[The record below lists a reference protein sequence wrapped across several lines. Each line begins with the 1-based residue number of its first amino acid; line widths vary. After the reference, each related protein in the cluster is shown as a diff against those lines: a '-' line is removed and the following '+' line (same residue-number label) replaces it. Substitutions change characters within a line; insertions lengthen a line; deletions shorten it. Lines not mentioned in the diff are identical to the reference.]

1 MAQLYGGSLGDMA
14 GSLAREIEEA
24 LRDVRLEAGLEPPPQ
39 DEDARML
46 FIAIGRGVVEH
57 LKANESAFAI
67 RVDGPLPDDVHPV
80 ISRRAT

>member
-1 MAQLYGGSLGDMA
+1 MPQLYGGSLGDMA
-14 GSLAREIEEA
+14 NSLAREIEDA
-24 LRDVRLEAGLEPPPQ
+24 LRDVRLEAGLAPPPE

-57 LKANESAFAI
+57 LKANEDAFKI
-67 RVDGPLPDDVHPV
+67 HVDTLPDDVSPV